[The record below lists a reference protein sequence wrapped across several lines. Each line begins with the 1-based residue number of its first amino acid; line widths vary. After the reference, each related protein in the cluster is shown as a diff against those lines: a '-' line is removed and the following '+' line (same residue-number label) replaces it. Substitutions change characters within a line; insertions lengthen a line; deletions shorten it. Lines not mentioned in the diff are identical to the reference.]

1 MTHDNATPSVPDTSI
16 LPFNE
21 GKIYENERNRLGR
34 GLKGL
39 FTRNILT
46 NFTWLK
52 IFIFLV
58 SENFSTCSDGCV
70 MNVIAHWKKLL
81 QACDSKGHLDDKAK
95 SVFNI
100 RRKSQAVW
108 PDLAKFRNLGKLLRV
123 YLGFGKILSQ
133 LLQKKLW
140 ILGKFELLQVA

>member
-1 MTHDNATPSVPDTSI
+1 
-16 LPFNE
+16 
-21 GKIYENERNRLGR
+21 
-34 GLKGL
+34 
-39 FTRNILT
+39 
-46 NFTWLK
+46 
-52 IFIFLV
+52 
-58 SENFSTCSDGCV
+58 

-81 QACDSKGHLDDKAK
+81 QACDSKGDLDDKAK

-140 ILGKFELLQVA
+140 ILGKFELLQAA